1 MVVGGGEIWLISGR
15 IFLFSM
21 DDGALSAYWIAR
33 FTPEMLMEQ
42 VPNAGLVV
50 DLTATNRYYNGAVI
64 EIGAARAAAAATR
77 TTRLIDDTSLFWACF
92 FLFCFGVSRCSP
104 SAASGTSRSSAP
116 ARRCLATATSNSKRC
131 SSVFLLLLLSLSLL
145 LLLLL
150 LLLMLLFS
158 VVLRSHRW
166 RSGTAT
172 HSSSQLEVYSLAPLM
187 GEFVYFRSG
196 YTLKGSDVFTGG
208 RTTRRIPPLF
218 HSVRRWY
225 GTASR
230 DVEISVPLR
239 EADQLVIGCIRHGKR
254 ARTRP
259 WSLVPSMIM
268 RSRKVLHLQL
278 LLCIHVHID
287 GNVQ

>member
-1 MVVGGGEIWLISGR
+1 MVVGGGDLVNIRSDFFVLDGR
-15 IFLFSM
+15 WGVECIL
-21 DDGALSAYWIAR
+21 DRQVHPGDADGAGAERGPRRRPDGHQPLLQRRGNRNRRRSRRGRGDA
-33 FTPEMLMEQ
+33 
-42 VPNAGLVV
+42 
-50 DLTATNRYYNGAVI
+50 DDATDRRHVAVL
-64 EIGAARAAAAATR
+64 GV
-77 TTRLIDDTSLFWACF
+77 F
-92 FLFCFGVSRCSP
+92 FFFCFGVSRCSP

>member
-1 MVVGGGEIWLISGR
+1 MVNIRSDFFVLDGR
-15 IFLFSM
+15 WGVECIL
-21 DDGALSAYWIAR
+21 DRQVHPGDADGAGAERGPRRRPDGHQPLLQRRGNRNRRRSRRGRGDA
-33 FTPEMLMEQ
+33 
-42 VPNAGLVV
+42 
-50 DLTATNRYYNGAVI
+50 DDATDRRHVAVL
-64 EIGAARAAAAATR
+64 GV
-77 TTRLIDDTSLFWACF
+77 F

-131 SSVFLLLLLSLSLL
+131 SSVFLLLLLSLL